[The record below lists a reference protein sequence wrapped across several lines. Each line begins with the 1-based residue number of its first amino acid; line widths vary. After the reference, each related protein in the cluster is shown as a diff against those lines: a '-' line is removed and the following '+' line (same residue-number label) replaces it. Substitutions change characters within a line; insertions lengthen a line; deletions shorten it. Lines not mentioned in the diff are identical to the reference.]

1 MKISTKGIYAVRF
14 MIFLAQHSSNK
25 KPVSL
30 KEVASKTNISRKYL
44 EHIASS
50 LTAAKLVK
58 ASRGA
63 SGGYRLTKN
72 PEYISMFMVLEATE
86 GSLVPVEFADEIN
99 MCKTPA
105 GGACFEM
112 FMWRELYGVI
122 KDYLSN
128 ITLQD
133 IIERSTKL
141 EACSYSI

>member
-1 MKISTKGIYAVRF
+1 MKISTRGIYAVRF
-14 MIFLAQHSSNK
+14 MTFLAQHSSSET
-25 KPVSL
+25 PVSL

-44 EHIASS
+44 EQIASS

-63 SGGYRLTKN
+63 GGGYKLAKS
-72 PEYISMFMVLEATE
+72 PAHISMFMVLEATE
-86 GSLVPVEFADEIN
+86 GSLVPVEFADEFN

-112 FMWRELYGVI
+112 FMWRELYETI

-128 ITLQD
+128 VSLQD
-133 IIERSTKL
+133 ILERSEKL